1 MKIQMSVIA
10 GVLLVIISSSQMLRA
25 QTNIPLVKSEASMD
39 RFDVVSTFDASGQ
52 SKINWNYSAVNGK
65 YKQNCQGL
73 EGKGEIFAAK
83 SLSVPKEGNQTVFI
97 IKGDFFVK
105 LDEATKTDALS
116 SEKVQAVVDKVIW
129 KSDDGKTKVVLAH
142 GTAFMRFTGPKK
154 SSPPPAI
161 FGNAAIVT
169 QTSEPQFD
177 LGDVLAPNIDTGATV
192 PSATD
197 SGTTSK
203 QTDTNKQQALTLSR
217 FTANPG
223 KILGANPPKYRL
235 KSIPANDLPKEFH
248 FEAYGMMN
256 WPKDYTPPSPAPYTA
271 SDKERIIAEGHFYL
285 EFGGGGGMRNNGEF
299 QLDKNL
305 NPLKGIWDGDK
316 DGAIHTIVGNLT
328 MYDYEFSSDDK
339 VPLVFKLT
347 KDGYVYLEGKGTVK
361 DLKTGE
367 KHTLE

>member
-1 MKIQMSVIA
+1 
-10 GVLLVIISSSQMLRA
+10 
-25 QTNIPLVKSEASMD
+25 
-39 RFDVVSTFDASGQ
+39 
-52 SKINWNYSAVNGK
+52 
-65 YKQNCQGL
+65 
-73 EGKGEIFAAK
+73 
-83 SLSVPKEGNQTVFI
+83 
-97 IKGDFFVK
+97 
-105 LDEATKTDALS
+105 
-116 SEKVQAVVDKVIW
+116 
-129 KSDDGKTKVVLAH
+129 
-142 GTAFMRFTGPKK
+142 
-154 SSPPPAI
+154 
-161 FGNAAIVT
+161 VT

-285 EFGGGGGMRNNGEF
+285 EFGGVEVCGTMESF
-299 QLDKNL
+299 NL
-305 NPLKGIWDGDK
+305 I
-316 DGAIHTIVGNLT
+316 
-328 MYDYEFSSDDK
+328 
-339 VPLVFKLT
+339 
-347 KDGYVYLEGKGTVK
+347 
-361 DLKTGE
+361 KT
-367 KHTLE
+367 LIR